1 MIRIPVKSLFQIS
14 HLHLLQFQFEGL
26 LEYGNQ
32 EILDRL
38 SQPGTLMNCVD
49 TIFWGAVWR
58 KINSETN
65 YSFPVLYHYKS
76 ACVQII
82 RELFLLHAT

>member
-1 MIRIPVKSLFQIS
+1 MTSNHVKILIQVIQKTRIETQKRTRVMIRIPVKSLFQIS

-38 SQPGTLMNCVD
+38 SQPDTLMNCVD
-49 TIFWGAVWR
+49 TIF
-58 KINSETN
+58 
-65 YSFPVLYHYKS
+65 F
-76 ACVQII
+76 
-82 RELFLLHAT
+82 